1 MEELKAGQI
10 YRVGIGEEAGN
21 IIKIGKAYDHDFNYV
36 TLRGKP
42 ASVCAG
48 LYSPFA
54 FSLTLLT
61 GKEIGKAIRKWDAD
75 HAKKPKPEYNE
86 VKRPAKAGEYIKV
99 VHAKYAKGY
108 KNGDVLLVTD
118 KIIEGA
124 VRCKNIPICICN
136 DEYVVLEPKAGV
148 KEVRRPAKVGEYV
161 KIVSSHNL
169 PAEYNIG
176 EIHKVTSDTAQSAIF
191 SGIDVDGDHVVIPH
205 ESYVVLEGYKCKH
218 FYTAKQIKQAKELLG
233 QMMVE
238 ALGDKATGVMFVKEK
253 KNITCLLNAD
263 DIDDISSGKAT
274 CNKQDEFN
282 TWIGRCVALCKAL
295 HKPIPAFITEG

>member
-10 YRVGIGEEAGN
+10 YRVGIEEEAGN

-61 GKEIGKAIRKWDAD
+61 GKEISKAIRKWDAD

-99 VHAKYAKGY
+99 VSARGEVGY

-148 KEVRRPAKVGEYV
+148 KKVRRPAKVGKYV
-161 KIVSSHNL
+161 KSS
-169 PAEYNIG
+169 G
-176 EIHKVTSDTAQSAIF
+176 KR
-191 SGIDVDGDHVVIPH
+191 
-205 ESYVVLEGYKCKH
+205 SYTVE
-218 FYTAKQIKQAKELLG
+218 QIKQAKELLG

-282 TWIGRCVALCKAL
+282 TWIGRCVSICKAL